1 MSLQLSL
8 HGSFGELLD
17 QRGQDA
23 AFTGEVFALTQSFEH
38 HRKAASISNMGL
50 VMSHIFWAQFK
61 EMTQNA
67 EHYRGQICWPY

>member
-1 MSLQLSL
+1 MGLQLSL

-38 HRKAASISNMGL
+38 HLGQSAGQLLFFRLSNLLGFG
-50 VMSHIFWAQFK
+50 SD
-61 EMTQNA
+61 
-67 EHYRGQICWPY
+67 